1 MLVHASLSASCEEDR
16 KRKRVGGKARMINKG
31 NAAGAGRNGNR
42 LCMALS
48 YVRSVSAKAAK
59 CLNAL

>member
-1 MLVHASLSASCEEDR
+1 
-16 KRKRVGGKARMINKG
+16 MINKV

-48 YVRSVSAKAAK
+48 YVRSVSAKATK